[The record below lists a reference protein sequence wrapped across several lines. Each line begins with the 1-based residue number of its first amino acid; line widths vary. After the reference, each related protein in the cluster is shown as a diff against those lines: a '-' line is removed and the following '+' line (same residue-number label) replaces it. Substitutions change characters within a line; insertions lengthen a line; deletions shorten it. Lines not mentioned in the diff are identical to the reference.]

1 MRGLH
6 STLLRSTLL
15 RSTLGLVLGLSM
27 QACVAS
33 AQGSCK
39 QDDIVAV
46 MDQTGAR
53 LRELNADAQPRIRA
67 RLRELAGKR
76 GWSDSDLETQGRA
89 VLDDAQTR
97 HFDERA
103 AELFST
109 LDRLAEDESAGAA
122 CERLEQA
129 RATSK
134 ELVAVTAQ
142 RTKHALGRIE
152 AELRPQQEQAT
163 TTQPTAPTSTLPPV
177 REPAPSAPQQA
188 PVAAAPPT
196 SAQVPRAK
204 APAGAWETQTVR
216 DGKRPSQTQPEASPT
231 PAILPMPI
239 PDPGALGF
247 SPEEIRAAGRGLFGN
262 ISAALAS
269 VIDFAFQS
277 YGKPTGYVL
286 GDEGGAA
293 FFAGLRYGEGR
304 LVTKQQGE
312 RQVYWQ
318 GPSAG
323 FDFGVAGSRVMFL
336 VYNID
341 DHPELFQRFTGIDGS
356 AYLVGG
362 VGITLLKRG
371 KIILAPIRTGLGLRV
386 GANVG
391 YLKFTPQH
399 SFNPF

>member
-1 MRGLH
+1 MRSCTFTRAFLI
-6 STLLRSTLL
+6 
-15 RSTLGLVLGLSM
+15 GLSM
-27 QACVAS
+27 QVGVAS
-33 AQGSCK
+33 AQNACK
-39 QDDIVAV
+39 QDDIIAV

-53 LRELNADAQPRIRA
+53 LRELNADAQPRIRT
-67 RLRELAGKR
+67 RLRELAAKR
-76 GWSDSDLETQGRA
+76 GWSDSDLETQGRT

-97 HFDERA
+97 NFDERA
-103 AELFST
+103 ADLFST
-109 LDRLAEDESAGAA
+109 LDRLAEDESAAA

-129 RATSK
+129 RATSR

-142 RTKHALGRIE
+142 RTKHALARIE
-152 AELRPQQEQAT
+152 AELAPPPEQAST
-163 TTQPTAPTSTLPPV
+163 ASPTAPAPTLPPARDPV
-177 REPAPSAPQQA
+177 PSAPRQA

-196 SAQVPRAK
+196 SAQLPRAK
-204 APAGAWETQTVR
+204 APAGSWETQTVR
-216 DGKRPSQTQPEASPT
+216 DGKGPAQALPQAPAT

-247 SPEEIRAAGRGLFGN
+247 SPEEIRAAGRGLFGS
-262 ISAALAS
+262 ISAGLAS
-269 VIDFAFQS
+269 VIDYAFQR

-362 VGITLLKRG
+362 VGITLMKRG
-371 KIILAPIRTGLGLRV
+371 NIILAPIRTGLGLRV

-391 YLKFTPQH
+391 YLKFTPQI
-399 SFNPF
+399 SLNPF